1 MNANKIAEEL
11 ENISWIQ
18 GDGTAKPFQHYAN
31 FVRQQQAK
39 LEKSQELL
47 REYTALNM
55 RQHAEIELLRNE
67 LDRAVEL
74 YTDKAIENE
83 ALHRFIDERGETG
96 QLIIWKAQEK

>member
-1 MNANKIAEEL
+1 MNAYELADLMIQFDSGRIWEHAQEIADTL
-11 ENISWIQ
+11 R
-18 GDGTAKPFQHYAN
+18 K
-31 FVRQQQAK
+31 QQ
-39 LEKSQELL
+39 
-47 REYTALNM
+47 
-55 RQHAEIELLRNE
+55 AEIEDLINAHRFVQNFAEEQHQRAVALESE